1 MMMNKDE
8 LKLSRFD
15 FNKTLV
21 MLRGDFDRVSES
33 DALEDVKD
41 IYHGVLFF
49 SIQNLYQMQQLFN
62 DQGDTFL
69 EAWIAEGA
77 GRYKKA
83 SVETLTIFRT
93 NLLPESDY
101 ETVVED
107 LRDCYLELAASEEED
122 ELREIKKKLVLTLFS
137 LNFTLFF
144 EGGEEA
150 YMEAQEWL
158 MDREFGDIKD

>member
-1 MMMNKDE
+1 MTKDE
-8 LKLSRFD
+8 LKLARFD
-15 FNKTLV
+15 FEGTIA
-21 MLRGDFDRVSES
+21 MLREDFDRVTKS
-33 DALEDVKD
+33 DALEDVKA

-49 SIQNLYQMQQLFN
+49 SIQNLYQLQQLFGEKS
-62 DQGDTFL
+62 DAAI
-69 EAWIAEGA
+69 ESWIADGA

-83 SVETLTIFRT
+83 NIETLTIFRT

-101 ETVVED
+101 DGVVED
-107 LRDCYLELAASEEED
+107 LRECYLELAQSEEED

>member
-1 MMMNKDE
+1 
-8 LKLSRFD
+8 
-15 FNKTLV
+15 
-21 MLRGDFDRVSES
+21 MLRRDFDLVDES
-33 DALEDVKD
+33 DAVADVKD

-49 SIQNLYQMQQLFN
+49 SIQNLYQLRQLF
-62 DQGDTFL
+62 DGAGDAGL
-69 EAWIAEGA
+69 EAWIRDGA

-93 NLLPESDY
+93 NLLPDSDY
-101 ETVVED
+101 EATVED
-107 LRDCYLELAASEEED
+107 LRDAYLELAASEEED

>member
-1 MMMNKDE
+1 MTTDN
-8 LKLSRFD
+8 LKLARFD
-15 FNKTLV
+15 FDTTLA
-21 MLRGDFDRVSES
+21 MLRGDFERVGGS
-33 DALEDVKD
+33 DALEDVKE
-41 IYHGVLFF
+41 IYRGVLFF
-49 SIQNLYQMQQLFN
+49 SIQNLYQLRQLFKEGT
-62 DQGDTFL
+62 DDSL
-69 EAWIAEGA
+69 AAWIADGA

-83 SVETLTIFRT
+83 SIETLTIFRT

-101 ETVVED
+101 EGIVEE
-107 LRDCYLELAASEEED
+107 LRECYLELAQSEEED

>member
-1 MMMNKDE
+1 MKKEE
-8 LKLSRFD
+8 LKLARFD
-15 FNKTLV
+15 FDGTLS
-21 MLRGDFDRVSES
+21 MLREDFAQVDES
-33 DALEDVKD
+33 DALEDVKE

-49 SIQNLYQMQQLFN
+49 SIQNIYQLRQLFDSKSDAGLETWIN
-62 DQGDTFL
+62 DGT
-69 EAWIAEGA
+69 

-93 NLLPESDY
+93 NLLPDSDY
-101 ETVVED
+101 EGVVED
-107 LRDCYLELAASEEED
+107 LRDAYLELAASDEED

-150 YMEAQEWL
+150 YLEAQEWL

>member
-1 MMMNKDE
+1 MTKDG
-8 LKLSRFD
+8 LKLARFD
-15 FNKTLV
+15 FDGTITL
-21 MLRGDFDRVSES
+21 LREDFERVSEC
-33 DALEDVKD
+33 DALEDVKA

-49 SIQNLYQMQQLFN
+49 SIQNLYQLRQLF
-62 DQGDTFL
+62 DAKSVG
-69 EAWIAEGA
+69 AMASWIADGA

-83 SVETLTIFRT
+83 NIETLTIFRT

-101 ETVVED
+101 EGVIED
-107 LRDCYLELAASEEED
+107 LRDCYLELAQSDEED